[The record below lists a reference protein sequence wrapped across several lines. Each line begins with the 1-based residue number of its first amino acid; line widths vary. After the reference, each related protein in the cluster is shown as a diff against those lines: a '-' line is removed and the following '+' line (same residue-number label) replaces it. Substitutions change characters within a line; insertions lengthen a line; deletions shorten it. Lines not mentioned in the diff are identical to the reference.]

1 MTNNV
6 LETIKKELRG
16 IVRDKKSLLMM
27 IVTPLMIP
35 VFIFVFS
42 LMYNDM
48 MYSEETDTY
57 TIGIN
62 YSMNNVEKELIKDVG
77 LEVNN
82 YSSKEEMETAY
93 NEGNIDAYIILENNK
108 YTIYCNDMSEN
119 SSMASYGIVSYLD
132 GYNNYLA
139 QNYLLGINANLN
151 SVYNNINYD
160 FEQITGSNDLVDLI
174 INMGF
179 IFVIMAITLT
189 AVYGATDST
198 AGEKERGT
206 LETFLTFPIK
216 SNELILGKYL
226 AISISCFVTSIISMV
241 LTLSSLAICRGMFE
255 IYNDVILNLNIS
267 SVLLVFII
275 MICYSLFISGLC
287 IAIASFSKSYKE
299 AQSALTPLSMLVM
312 IPMFFD
318 MFGIIMNPLLSLI
331 PVVNHSLLINDIV
344 CGNAN
349 IFNIIIMFASTILY
363 VVLIIYYITKQYKS
377 EKILFST

>member
-6 LETIKKELRG
+6 FETIKKELRG

-48 MYSEETDTY
+48 MYSEEVDTY

-62 YSMNNVEKELIKDVG
+62 YSMNNIEKDLIKDAG

-82 YSSKEEMETAY
+82 YSSKEEMQNAY
-93 NEGNIDAYIILENNK
+93 DEGNIDAYIMLENNK

-139 QNYLLGINANLN
+139 QNYLLGINADLN

-179 IFVIMAITLT
+179 IFAIMAITLT

-226 AISISCFVTSIISMV
+226 AISISCFVTSIISMI

-255 IYNDVILNLNIS
+255 IYNDVILNLNVS

-318 MFGIIMNPLLSLI
+318 MFGITMNPLLSLI

-363 VVLIIYYITKQYKS
+363 VILIIYYITKQYKS
-377 EKILFST
+377 EKILFSI

>member
-35 VFIFVFS
+35 VFIFIFS

-48 MYSEETDTY
+48 MYSEEVDIYNVGVNY
-57 TIGIN
+57 TLNSIEEEL
-62 YSMNNVEKELIKDVG
+62 VKEAG
-77 LEVNN
+77 LDISKYN
-82 YSSKEEMETAY
+82 SKEDMQIAY
-93 NEGNIDAYIILENNK
+93 DTGTLDAYIILENNK

-119 SSMASYGIVSYLD
+119 SSTASYGIISYLE

-139 QNYLLGINANLN
+139 QNYLLGINADLN
-151 SVYNNINYD
+151 NVYNNINYE

-179 IFVIMAITLT
+179 IFAIMAITLT

-216 SNELILGKYL
+216 STELILGKYL
-226 AISISCFVTSIISMV
+226 AISISCFVTSVISMI
-241 LTLSSLAICRGMFE
+241 LTLGSLAICSGMFE
-255 IYNDVILNLNIS
+255 IYNDVVLNLNVASI
-267 SVLLVFII
+267 LLVFII

-318 MFGIIMNPLLSLI
+318 MFGITMNPLLSLI

-349 IFNIIIMFASTILY
+349 VFNIIVMFASTILY
-363 VVLIIYYITKQYKS
+363 VILIIYYITKQYKS
-377 EKILFST
+377 EKILFSI

>member
-6 LETIKKELRG
+6 FETIKKELRG

-48 MYSEETDTY
+48 MYSEEVDTY

-62 YSMNNVEKELIKDVG
+62 YSMNNIEKDLIKDAG
-77 LEVNN
+77 LDVNN
-82 YSSKEEMETAY
+82 YSSKEEMQTAY
-93 NEGNIDAYIILENNK
+93 DEGNIDAYIMLENNK

-139 QNYLLGINANLN
+139 QNYLLGINADLN

-179 IFVIMAITLT
+179 IFAIMAITLT

-226 AISISCFVTSIISMV
+226 AISISCFVTSIISMI

-255 IYNDVILNLNIS
+255 IYNDVILNLNVS

-318 MFGIIMNPLLSLI
+318 MFGITMNPLLSLI

-363 VVLIIYYITKQYKS
+363 VILVIYYITKQYKS
-377 EKILFST
+377 EKILFSI